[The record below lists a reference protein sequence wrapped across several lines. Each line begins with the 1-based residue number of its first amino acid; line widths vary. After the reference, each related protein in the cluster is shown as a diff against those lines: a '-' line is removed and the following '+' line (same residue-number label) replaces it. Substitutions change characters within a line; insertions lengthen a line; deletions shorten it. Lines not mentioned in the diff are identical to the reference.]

1 VNILVGPRLR
11 ASAAAAA
18 VLLLT
23 IGSGQ
28 SAASAPDVECGQVA
42 AWTAPDPAGP
52 TDGSLTMGVSST
64 WDVLATAT
72 ISPAAAADLPNGGN
86 SGPTCL
92 VLGLDGTG
100 KVTSIDF
107 AAQGTL
113 TGTVAYDS
121 GSGYFTFASR
131 LIIPKTITDA
141 YPALGALFDSSY
153 QAGSTL
159 AITFFIDTTSGGFT
173 GFNGHAAFCGKG
185 SINAQNVGKVGN
197 ATIPAGALGAA
208 ARKALHKLSGQA
220 VCARIHTT
228 GTIDPQSGNIAT
240 AAAVVVSLDP
250 GGPRAT
256 PPATTTSEA
265 SVPPAGGSTPDVIW
279 LVLAFGLTVAVA
291 GALGRRS
298 RER

>member
-1 VNILVGPRLR
+1 MAGTRDRP
-11 ASAAAAA
+11 AS
-18 VLLLT
+18 
-23 IGSGQ
+23 
-28 SAASAPDVECGQVA
+28 
-42 AWTAPDPAGP
+42 
-52 TDGSLTMGVSST
+52 
-64 WDVLATAT
+64 
-72 ISPAAAADLPNGGN
+72 
-86 SGPTCL
+86 
-92 VLGLDGTG
+92 VLGLDGSG

-107 AAQGTL
+107 ASQGTL
-113 TGTVAYDS
+113 TGTVVYDS

-173 GFNGHAAFCGKG
+173 GFDGHAAFCGKA
-185 SINAQNVGKVGN
+185 SISAQNVGKVGK
-197 ATIPAGALGAA
+197 ATIPAGALGSA

-220 VCARIHTT
+220 VCAKIHAT

-240 AAAVVVSLDP
+240 TAAVVIAADP

-256 PPATTTSEA
+256 PPATTTNQAAVAPSGDSSPILA
-265 SVPPAGGSTPDVIW
+265 W
-279 LVLAFGLTVAVA
+279 LVLAFGLTLAIA

>member
-1 VNILVGPRLR
+1 MYLLLGPRLR

-23 IGSGQ
+23 IGIGQ
-28 SAASAPDVECGQVA
+28 SAASAPDVECGQLA

-52 TDGSLTMGVSST
+52 TDGSLTLGLSST

-72 ISPAAAADLPNGGN
+72 ISPAAAAGLPNGVN

-92 VLGLDGTG
+92 ALGLDGTG

-107 AAQGTL
+107 ASQGTL
-113 TGTVAYDS
+113 TGTVVYDS

-131 LIIPKTITDA
+131 LIIPKTITDG

-159 AITFFIDTTSGGFT
+159 AVTFFIDTTNGGFT
-173 GFNGHAAFCGKG
+173 GFDGHAAFCGKAG
-185 SINAQNVGKVGN
+185 ISAQNVGKVGK
-197 ATIPAGALGAA
+197 ATIPAGALGSA
-208 ARKALHKLSGQA
+208 ARKALHKLSGEA
-220 VCARIHTT
+220 VCAKIHTT

-240 AAAVVVSLDP
+240 TAAVVIAADP

-256 PPATTTSEA
+256 PPATTTNGTA
-265 SVPPAGGSTPDVIW
+265 LPRDDSTPILAW
-279 LVLAFGLTVAVA
+279 LMLAFGVTLVVA